1 MIDIREILV
10 RIFSAI
16 FLSMCTGSCMFVFW
30 MALRKFFA
38 DKIRPKV
45 YDLIL
50 KIILIAYYVPAGY
63 LLVNIFFDNGYV
75 FDFTGTIIKAFY
87 AISLFWLAGAIATVL
102 KFGERTFR
110 IGREKERCFPCKMY
124 VQKIFEDCKRELG
137 IRRSIEVLQGYRIQ
151 IPMTAGI
158 LKPCVFLP
166 VEDMEEEQ
174 LKTCIYH
181 ELTHYK
187 KHDIFWNYI
196 ACLMVCI
203 HWYCPW
209 IRTVFRKNDEWSE
222 VICDLSAIGYVGSA
236 KRYFTTIFEM
246 SQKSQGIKAY
256 RAACLFESRDSLEQ
270 RIYYAMMY
278 RKQKKIKYAAVIA
291 MTVIFCGMSVT
302 SILAAS
308 KGYQKAYT
316 KWVQETEVEIEEPDD
331 EEEERISY
339 EEKTGVLGNDKSET
353 IKKINFK
360 KMDAMTLET
369 YVKAGKRL
377 RYKGLTPK
385 RNENIEIFITSQKNF
400 KGIKVGIID
409 SQNRIRYIQD
419 RGRDLV
425 EHRFKIEKEGKYD
438 VFIEMEEK
446 TMIKYIKIMVTVFTL
461 LISCSVT
468 NIFASDTNDVIE
480 EKIDISENIIDEVG
494 EEDFELLSNSITVN
508 WTVKNGVRKKTKEFY
523 KKKGSSI
530 NIRLQIAPK
539 TKSVKVGYLDADKV
553 KHYKTVKAEINH
565 NFIIQKTGYIEVF
578 VENSSGKTVT
588 ASGTY
593 TK

>member
-1 MIDIREILV
+1 
-10 RIFSAI
+10 
-16 FLSMCTGSCMFVFW
+16 MCTGSCMFVFW
-30 MALRKFFA
+30 MALRKIFA
-38 DKIRPKV
+38 DRIYPKV
-45 YDLIL
+45 YDVIL
-50 KIILIAYYVPAGY
+50 KIVLIAYYVPAGY

-110 IGREKERCFPCKMY
+110 IRREKERCFPCKMY
-124 VQKIFEDCKRELG
+124 VQKIFEDCKKELG

-222 VICDLSAIGYVGSA
+222 VICDLSTIGHVGSA

-256 RAACLFESRDSLEQ
+256 RAACLFESQDSLEQ

-302 SILAAS
+302 STLAVS
-308 KGYQKAYT
+308 KGYQKVYT
-316 KWVQETEVEIEEPDD
+316 KWVQETEIEE
-331 EEEERISY
+331 E
-339 EEKTGVLGNDKSET
+339 
-353 IKKINFK
+353 
-360 KMDAMTLET
+360 
-369 YVKAGKRL
+369 
-377 RYKGLTPK
+377 
-385 RNENIEIFITSQKNF
+385 
-400 KGIKVGIID
+400 
-409 SQNRIRYIQD
+409 
-419 RGRDLV
+419 
-425 EHRFKIEKEGKYD
+425 
-438 VFIEMEEK
+438 
-446 TMIKYIKIMVTVFTL
+446 
-461 LISCSVT
+461 
-468 NIFASDTNDVIE
+468 
-480 EKIDISENIIDEVG
+480 
-494 EEDFELLSNSITVN
+494 
-508 WTVKNGVRKKTKEFY
+508 
-523 KKKGSSI
+523 
-530 NIRLQIAPK
+530 
-539 TKSVKVGYLDADKV
+539 
-553 KHYKTVKAEINH
+553 AEIVETRGD
-565 NFIIQKTGYIEVF
+565 II
-578 VENSSGKTVT
+578 
-588 ASGTY
+588 
-593 TK
+593 

>member
-30 MALRKFFA
+30 MVLRKFFA

-50 KIILIAYYVPAGY
+50 KIILITYYVPAGY

-75 FDFTGTIIKAFY
+75 FDFTGTIINVFY
-87 AISLFWLAGAIATVL
+87 AIALFWLAGAIATVL

-110 IGREKERCFPCKMY
+110 IRREKERCFPCKMY

-151 IPMTAGI
+151 IPMTAGM

-222 VICDLSAIGYVGSA
+222 VICDLSTIGYVGSA

-256 RAACLFESRDSLEQ
+256 RAACLFESQDSLEQ

-278 RKQKKIKYAAVIA
+278 RKQKKIKYVAVIA

-302 SILAAS
+302 STLAVS
-308 KGYQKAYT
+308 NGYQKVYT
-316 KWVQETEVEIEEPDD
+316 KWVQETEIEEEADIAET
-331 EEEERISY
+331 EEVSY
-339 EEKTGVLGNDKSET
+339 EEKRAILKDEIGEK
-353 IKKINFK
+353 IKKINMK
-360 KMDAMTLET
+360 NNDVRTLKESI
-369 YVKAGKRL
+369 KSGKRI
-377 RYKGLTPK
+377 RYKK
-385 RNENIEIFITSQKNF
+385 IYAKQNQVIEISVAGDKKFQN
-400 KGIKVGIID
+400 IKVGIAD
-409 SQNRIRYIQD
+409 KNNNIRYIQD
-419 RGRDLV
+419 NKV
-425 EHRFKIEKEGKYD
+425 EEVIHAFIIKKEGIYN
-438 VFIEMEEK
+438 VFIE
-446 TMIKYIKIMVTVFTL
+446 
-461 LISCSVT
+461 
-468 NIFASDTNDVIE
+468 
-480 EKIDISENIIDEVG
+480 SEN
-494 EEDFELLSNSITVN
+494 
-508 WTVKNGVRKKTKEFY
+508 K
-523 KKKGSSI
+523 
-530 NIRLQIAPK
+530 
-539 TKSVKVGYLDADKV
+539 DKV
-553 KHYKTVKAEINH
+553 EI
-565 NFIIQKTGYIEVF
+565 IAMIALEKLE
-578 VENSSGKTVT
+578 
-588 ASGTY
+588 
-593 TK
+593 

>member
-30 MALRKFFA
+30 MVLRKFFA

-75 FDFTGTIIKAFY
+75 FDFTGTIINVFY
-87 AISLFWLAGAIATVL
+87 AIALFWLAGAIATVL

-110 IGREKERCFPCKMY
+110 IRREKERCFPCKMY

-174 LKTCIYH
+174 LKMCIYH

-246 SQKSQGIKAY
+246 SQKNQGIKAY
-256 RAACLFESRDSLEQ
+256 RAACLFESQDSLEQ

-278 RKQKKIKYAAVIA
+278 RKQKKIKYVAVIA
-291 MTVIFCGMSVT
+291 MTVIFCGLSVT
-302 SILAAS
+302 STLAVS
-308 KGYQKAYT
+308 NGYQKVYT
-316 KWVQETEVEIEEPDD
+316 KWVQETEIEEEADIAET
-331 EEEERISY
+331 EEVSY
-339 EEKTGVLGNDKSET
+339 EEKRAILKDEIGEK
-353 IKKINFK
+353 IKKINMK
-360 KMDAMTLET
+360 NNDVRTLKESI
-369 YVKAGKRL
+369 KSGKRI
-377 RYKGLTPK
+377 RYKK
-385 RNENIEIFITSQKNF
+385 IYAKQNQVIEISVAGDKKFQN
-400 KGIKVGIID
+400 IKVGIAD
-409 SQNRIRYIQD
+409 KNNNIRYIQD
-419 RGRDLV
+419 NKV
-425 EHRFKIEKEGKYD
+425 EEVIHAFIIKKEGIYN
-438 VFIEMEEK
+438 VFIE
-446 TMIKYIKIMVTVFTL
+446 
-461 LISCSVT
+461 
-468 NIFASDTNDVIE
+468 
-480 EKIDISENIIDEVG
+480 SEN
-494 EEDFELLSNSITVN
+494 
-508 WTVKNGVRKKTKEFY
+508 K
-523 KKKGSSI
+523 
-530 NIRLQIAPK
+530 
-539 TKSVKVGYLDADKV
+539 DKV
-553 KHYKTVKAEINH
+553 EI
-565 NFIIQKTGYIEVF
+565 IAMIALEKLE
-578 VENSSGKTVT
+578 
-588 ASGTY
+588 
-593 TK
+593 

>member
-30 MALRKFFA
+30 MALRKIFA
-38 DKIRPKV
+38 DRIYPKV
-45 YDLIL
+45 YDVIL
-50 KIILIAYYVPAGY
+50 KIVLIAYYVPAGY

-110 IGREKERCFPCKMY
+110 IRREKERCFPCKMY

-222 VICDLSAIGYVGSA
+222 VICDLSTIGYVGSA

-256 RAACLFESRDSLEQ
+256 RAACLFESQDSLEQ

-278 RKQKKIKYAAVIA
+278 RKQKKIKYVAVIA

-302 SILAAS
+302 STLAVS
-308 KGYQKAYT
+308 NGYQKVYT
-316 KWVQETEVEIEEPDD
+316 KWVQETEIEEEADIAET
-331 EEEERISY
+331 EEVSY
-339 EEKTGVLGNDKSET
+339 EEKRAILKDEIGEK
-353 IKKINFK
+353 IKKINMK
-360 KMDAMTLET
+360 NNDVRTLKESI
-369 YVKAGKRL
+369 KSGKRI
-377 RYKGLTPK
+377 RYKK
-385 RNENIEIFITSQKNF
+385 IYAKQNQVIEISVAGDKKFQN
-400 KGIKVGIID
+400 IKVGIAD
-409 SQNRIRYIQD
+409 KNNNIRYIQD
-419 RGRDLV
+419 NKV
-425 EHRFKIEKEGKYD
+425 EEVIHAFIIKKEGIYN
-438 VFIEMEEK
+438 VFIE
-446 TMIKYIKIMVTVFTL
+446 
-461 LISCSVT
+461 
-468 NIFASDTNDVIE
+468 
-480 EKIDISENIIDEVG
+480 SEN
-494 EEDFELLSNSITVN
+494 
-508 WTVKNGVRKKTKEFY
+508 K
-523 KKKGSSI
+523 
-530 NIRLQIAPK
+530 
-539 TKSVKVGYLDADKV
+539 DKV
-553 KHYKTVKAEINH
+553 EI
-565 NFIIQKTGYIEVF
+565 IAMIALEKLE
-578 VENSSGKTVT
+578 
-588 ASGTY
+588 
-593 TK
+593 

>member
-30 MALRKFFA
+30 MVLRKFFA

-75 FDFTGTIIKAFY
+75 FDFTGTIINVFY
-87 AISLFWLAGAIATVL
+87 AIALFWLAGAIATVL

-110 IGREKERCFPCKMY
+110 IRREKERCFPCKMY

-151 IPMTAGI
+151 IPMTAGM

-222 VICDLSAIGYVGSA
+222 VICDLSTIGYVGSA

-256 RAACLFESRDSLEQ
+256 RAACLFESQDSLEQ

-278 RKQKKIKYAAVIA
+278 RKQKKIKYVAVIA

-302 SILAAS
+302 STLAVS
-308 KGYQKAYT
+308 NGYQKVYT
-316 KWVQETEVEIEEPDD
+316 KWVQETEIEEEADIAET
-331 EEEERISY
+331 EEVSY
-339 EEKTGVLGNDKSET
+339 EEKRAILKDEIGEK
-353 IKKINFK
+353 IKKINMKNNDVRTLK
-360 KMDAMTLET
+360 KSI
-369 YVKAGKRL
+369 KSGKRI
-377 RYKGLTPK
+377 RYKK
-385 RNENIEIFITSQKNF
+385 IYAKQNQVIEISVAGDKKFQN
-400 KGIKVGIID
+400 IKVGIAD
-409 SQNRIRYIQD
+409 KNNNIRYIQD
-419 RGRDLV
+419 NKV
-425 EHRFKIEKEGKYD
+425 EEVIHAFIIKKEGIYN
-438 VFIEMEEK
+438 VFIE
-446 TMIKYIKIMVTVFTL
+446 
-461 LISCSVT
+461 
-468 NIFASDTNDVIE
+468 
-480 EKIDISENIIDEVG
+480 SEN
-494 EEDFELLSNSITVN
+494 
-508 WTVKNGVRKKTKEFY
+508 K
-523 KKKGSSI
+523 
-530 NIRLQIAPK
+530 
-539 TKSVKVGYLDADKV
+539 DKV
-553 KHYKTVKAEINH
+553 EI
-565 NFIIQKTGYIEVF
+565 IAMIALEKLE
-578 VENSSGKTVT
+578 
-588 ASGTY
+588 
-593 TK
+593 

>member
-1 MIDIREILV
+1 MIDIREVLV

-30 MALRKFFA
+30 MVLRKFFA
-38 DKIRPKV
+38 DKICPKV

-75 FDFTGTIIKAFY
+75 FDFTGTIINVFY
-87 AISLFWLAGAIATVL
+87 AIALFWLAGAIATVL

-110 IGREKERCFPCKMY
+110 IRREKERCFPCKMY

-151 IPMTAGI
+151 IPMTAGM

-222 VICDLSAIGYVGSA
+222 VICDLSTIGYVGSA

-256 RAACLFESRDSLEQ
+256 RAACLFESQDSLEQ

-278 RKQKKIKYAAVIA
+278 RKQKKIKYAAVIT

-302 SILAAS
+302 STLAVS
-308 KGYQKAYT
+308 KGYQKVYT
-316 KWVQETEVEIEEPDD
+316 KWVQETEIEEEAEIVET
-331 EEEERISY
+331 EEISY
-339 EEKTGVLGNDKSET
+339 EEKTAILRDEIGDK
-353 IKKINFK
+353 IKKINMK
-360 KMDAMTLET
+360 NNDVRTLKESI
-369 YVKAGKRL
+369 KSGKRI
-377 RYKGLTPK
+377 RYKK
-385 RNENIEIFITSQKNF
+385 IYAKQNQVIEISVAGDKKFQN
-400 KGIKVGIID
+400 IKVGIVD
-409 SQNRIRYIQD
+409 KDNNIRYIQD
-419 RGRDLV
+419 NKV
-425 EHRFKIEKEGKYD
+425 EEVIHAFIIKKEGIYN
-438 VFIEMEEK
+438 VFIE
-446 TMIKYIKIMVTVFTL
+446 
-461 LISCSVT
+461 
-468 NIFASDTNDVIE
+468 
-480 EKIDISENIIDEVG
+480 SENKDEV
-494 EEDFELLSNSITVN
+494 EI
-508 WTVKNGVRKKTKEFY
+508 
-523 KKKGSSI
+523 
-530 NIRLQIAPK
+530 IAMIALE
-539 TKSVKVGYLDADKV
+539 KS
-553 KHYKTVKAEINH
+553 E
-565 NFIIQKTGYIEVF
+565 
-578 VENSSGKTVT
+578 
-588 ASGTY
+588 
-593 TK
+593 

>member
-30 MALRKFFA
+30 MVLRKFFA
-38 DKIRPKV
+38 DRIRPKV
-45 YDLIL
+45 YDVIL

-75 FDFTGTIIKAFY
+75 FDFTGTIINAFY

-110 IGREKERCFPCKMY
+110 IRREKERCFPCKMY

-137 IRRSIEVLQGYRIQ
+137 ICRSIEVLQGYRIQ

-187 KHDIFWNYI
+187 KYDIFWNYI
-196 ACLMVCI
+196 ACLMVCV

-256 RAACLFESRDSLEQ
+256 RAACLFESQDSLEQ

-302 SILAAS
+302 STLAVS
-308 KGYQKAYT
+308 KGYQKVYT
-316 KWVQETEVEIEEPDD
+316 KWVQETEIEEEAEIVET
-331 EEEERISY
+331 EEISY
-339 EEKTGVLGNDKSET
+339 EEKTAILRDEIGDK
-353 IKKINFK
+353 IKKINMK
-360 KMDAMTLET
+360 NNDVRTLKESI
-369 YVKAGKRL
+369 KSGKRI
-377 RYKGLTPK
+377 RYKK
-385 RNENIEIFITSQKNF
+385 IYAKQNQVIEISVAGDKKFQN
-400 KGIKVGIID
+400 IKVGIVD
-409 SQNRIRYIQD
+409 KNNNIRYIQD
-419 RGRDLV
+419 NKV
-425 EHRFKIEKEGKYD
+425 EEVIHAFIIKKEGIYN
-438 VFIEMEEK
+438 VFIE
-446 TMIKYIKIMVTVFTL
+446 
-461 LISCSVT
+461 
-468 NIFASDTNDVIE
+468 
-480 EKIDISENIIDEVG
+480 SENKDELEIIAM
-494 EEDFELLSNSITVN
+494 
-508 WTVKNGVRKKTKEFY
+508 
-523 KKKGSSI
+523 
-530 NIRLQIAPK
+530 IALE
-539 TKSVKVGYLDADKV
+539 KS
-553 KHYKTVKAEINH
+553 E
-565 NFIIQKTGYIEVF
+565 
-578 VENSSGKTVT
+578 
-588 ASGTY
+588 
-593 TK
+593 

>member
-30 MALRKFFA
+30 MVLRKFFSG
-38 DKIRPKV
+38 KFRPKV

-50 KIILIAYYVPAGY
+50 EISLIAYYVPAGY

-75 FDFTGTIIKAFY
+75 FDFTGTIINVFY
-87 AISLFWLAGAIATVL
+87 AIALFWLAGALAPVL

-110 IGREKERCFPCKMY
+110 IRREKERCFPCKMY

-151 IPMTAGI
+151 IPMTAGM

-222 VICDLSAIGYVGSA
+222 VICDLSTIGYVGSA

-256 RAACLFESRDSLEQ
+256 RAACLFESQDSLEQ

-278 RKQKKIKYAAVIA
+278 RKQKKIKYVAVIA

-302 SILAAS
+302 STLAVS
-308 KGYQKAYT
+308 NGYQKVYT
-316 KWVQETEVEIEEPDD
+316 KWVQETEIEEEADIAET
-331 EEEERISY
+331 EEVSY
-339 EEKTGVLGNDKSET
+339 EEKRAILKDEIGEK
-353 IKKINFK
+353 IKKINMK
-360 KMDAMTLET
+360 NNDVRTLKESI
-369 YVKAGKRL
+369 KSGKRI
-377 RYKGLTPK
+377 RYKK
-385 RNENIEIFITSQKNF
+385 IYAKQNQVIEISVAGDKKFQN
-400 KGIKVGIID
+400 IKVGIAD
-409 SQNRIRYIQD
+409 KNNNIRYIQD
-419 RGRDLV
+419 NKV
-425 EHRFKIEKEGKYD
+425 EEVIHAFIIKKEGIYN
-438 VFIEMEEK
+438 VFIE
-446 TMIKYIKIMVTVFTL
+446 
-461 LISCSVT
+461 
-468 NIFASDTNDVIE
+468 
-480 EKIDISENIIDEVG
+480 SEN
-494 EEDFELLSNSITVN
+494 
-508 WTVKNGVRKKTKEFY
+508 K
-523 KKKGSSI
+523 
-530 NIRLQIAPK
+530 
-539 TKSVKVGYLDADKV
+539 DKV
-553 KHYKTVKAEINH
+553 EI
-565 NFIIQKTGYIEVF
+565 IAMIALEKLE
-578 VENSSGKTVT
+578 
-588 ASGTY
+588 
-593 TK
+593 

>member
-110 IGREKERCFPCKMY
+110 IRREKERCFPCKMY

-331 EEEERISY
+331 E
-339 EEKTGVLGNDKSET
+339 
-353 IKKINFK
+353 
-360 KMDAMTLET
+360 
-369 YVKAGKRL
+369 
-377 RYKGLTPK
+377 
-385 RNENIEIFITSQKNF
+385 
-400 KGIKVGIID
+400 
-409 SQNRIRYIQD
+409 
-419 RGRDLV
+419 
-425 EHRFKIEKEGKYD
+425 
-438 VFIEMEEK
+438 
-446 TMIKYIKIMVTVFTL
+446 
-461 LISCSVT
+461 
-468 NIFASDTNDVIE
+468 
-480 EKIDISENIIDEVG
+480 
-494 EEDFELLSNSITVN
+494 
-508 WTVKNGVRKKTKEFY
+508 
-523 KKKGSSI
+523 
-530 NIRLQIAPK
+530 
-539 TKSVKVGYLDADKV
+539 
-553 KHYKTVKAEINH
+553 
-565 NFIIQKTGYIEVF
+565 
-578 VENSSGKTVT
+578 
-588 ASGTY
+588 
-593 TK
+593 

>member
-30 MALRKFFA
+30 MVLRKFFA

-75 FDFTGTIIKAFY
+75 FDFTGTIINVFY
-87 AISLFWLAGAIATVL
+87 AIALFWLAGAIATVL

-110 IGREKERCFPCKMY
+110 IRREKERCFPCKMY

-151 IPMTAGI
+151 IPMTAGM

-222 VICDLSAIGYVGSA
+222 VICDLSTIGYVGSA

-278 RKQKKIKYAAVIA
+278 RKQKKIKYVAVIA

-302 SILAAS
+302 STLAVS
-308 KGYQKAYT
+308 NGYQKVYT
-316 KWVQETEVEIEEPDD
+316 KWVQETEIEEEADIAET
-331 EEEERISY
+331 EEVSY
-339 EEKTGVLGNDKSET
+339 EEKRAILKDEIGEK
-353 IKKINFK
+353 IKKINMK
-360 KMDAMTLET
+360 NNDVRTLKESI
-369 YVKAGKRL
+369 KSGKRI
-377 RYKGLTPK
+377 RYKK
-385 RNENIEIFITSQKNF
+385 IYAKQNQVIEISVAGDKKFQN
-400 KGIKVGIID
+400 IKVGIAD
-409 SQNRIRYIQD
+409 KNNNIRYIQD
-419 RGRDLV
+419 NKV
-425 EHRFKIEKEGKYD
+425 EEVIHAFIIKKEGIYN
-438 VFIEMEEK
+438 VFIE
-446 TMIKYIKIMVTVFTL
+446 
-461 LISCSVT
+461 
-468 NIFASDTNDVIE
+468 
-480 EKIDISENIIDEVG
+480 SEN
-494 EEDFELLSNSITVN
+494 
-508 WTVKNGVRKKTKEFY
+508 K
-523 KKKGSSI
+523 
-530 NIRLQIAPK
+530 
-539 TKSVKVGYLDADKV
+539 DKV
-553 KHYKTVKAEINH
+553 EI
-565 NFIIQKTGYIEVF
+565 IAMIALEKLE
-578 VENSSGKTVT
+578 
-588 ASGTY
+588 
-593 TK
+593 

>member
-16 FLSMCTGSCMFVFW
+16 CLSMCTGSCMFVFW

-110 IGREKERCFPCKMY
+110 IRREKERCFPCKMY

-222 VICDLSAIGYVGSA
+222 AICDLSAIGYVGSA

-278 RKQKKIKYAAVIA
+278 
-291 MTVIFCGMSVT
+291 
-302 SILAAS
+302 
-308 KGYQKAYT
+308 
-316 KWVQETEVEIEEPDD
+316 
-331 EEEERISY
+331 
-339 EEKTGVLGNDKSET
+339 
-353 IKKINFK
+353 
-360 KMDAMTLET
+360 
-369 YVKAGKRL
+369 
-377 RYKGLTPK
+377 
-385 RNENIEIFITSQKNF
+385 
-400 KGIKVGIID
+400 
-409 SQNRIRYIQD
+409 
-419 RGRDLV
+419 
-425 EHRFKIEKEGKYD
+425 
-438 VFIEMEEK
+438 
-446 TMIKYIKIMVTVFTL
+446 
-461 LISCSVT
+461 
-468 NIFASDTNDVIE
+468 
-480 EKIDISENIIDEVG
+480 
-494 EEDFELLSNSITVN
+494 
-508 WTVKNGVRKKTKEFY
+508 
-523 KKKGSSI
+523 
-530 NIRLQIAPK
+530 
-539 TKSVKVGYLDADKV
+539 
-553 KHYKTVKAEINH
+553 
-565 NFIIQKTGYIEVF
+565 
-578 VENSSGKTVT
+578 
-588 ASGTY
+588 
-593 TK
+593 

>member
-110 IGREKERCFPCKMY
+110 IRREKERCFPCKMY

-151 IPMTAGI
+151 IPMTAGM

-278 RKQKKIKYAAVIA
+278 RKQKKI
-291 MTVIFCGMSVT
+291 
-302 SILAAS
+302 
-308 KGYQKAYT
+308 
-316 KWVQETEVEIEEPDD
+316 
-331 EEEERISY
+331 
-339 EEKTGVLGNDKSET
+339 
-353 IKKINFK
+353 NFK

-438 VFIEMEEK
+438 VFIEMEDK
-446 TMIKYIKIMVTVFTL
+446 KDVKI
-461 LISCSVT
+461 
-468 NIFASDTNDVIE
+468 
-480 EKIDISENIIDEVG
+480 VG
-494 EEDFELLSNSITVN
+494 M
-508 WTVKNGVRKKTKEFY
+508 
-523 KKKGSSI
+523 I
-530 NIRLQIAPK
+530 NI
-539 TKSVKVGYLDADKV
+539 DDD
-553 KHYKTVKAEINH
+553 
-565 NFIIQKTGYIEVF
+565 
-578 VENSSGKTVT
+578 
-588 ASGTY
+588 
-593 TK
+593 

>member
-10 RIFSAI
+10 RIFSSI

-38 DKIRPKV
+38 DRIDPKV
-45 YDLIL
+45 YDVIL

-110 IGREKERCFPCKMY
+110 IRREKERCFPCKMY

-209 IRTVFRKNDEWSE
+209 IRTIFRKNNEWSE
-222 VICDLSAIGYVGSA
+222 VICDLSTIGYVGSA

-256 RAACLFESRDSLEQ
+256 RAACLFESQDSLEQ

-278 RKQKKIKYAAVIA
+278 RKQKKIKYAAVIT

-302 SILAAS
+302 STLAVS
-308 KGYQKAYT
+308 KGYQKVYT
-316 KWVQETEVEIEEPDD
+316 KWVQETEIEEEAEIVET
-331 EEEERISY
+331 EEISY
-339 EEKTGVLGNDKSET
+339 EEKTAILRDEIGDK
-353 IKKINFK
+353 IKKINMK
-360 KMDAMTLET
+360 NNDVRTLKESI
-369 YVKAGKRL
+369 KSGKRI
-377 RYKGLTPK
+377 RYKK
-385 RNENIEIFITSQKNF
+385 IYAKQNQVIEISVAGDKKFQN
-400 KGIKVGIID
+400 IKVGIVD
-409 SQNRIRYIQD
+409 KNNNIRYIQD
-419 RGRDLV
+419 NKV
-425 EHRFKIEKEGKYD
+425 EEVIHAFVIKKEGIYN
-438 VFIEMEEK
+438 VFIE
-446 TMIKYIKIMVTVFTL
+446 
-461 LISCSVT
+461 
-468 NIFASDTNDVIE
+468 
-480 EKIDISENIIDEVG
+480 SENKDEV
-494 EEDFELLSNSITVN
+494 EI
-508 WTVKNGVRKKTKEFY
+508 
-523 KKKGSSI
+523 
-530 NIRLQIAPK
+530 IAMIALE
-539 TKSVKVGYLDADKV
+539 KS
-553 KHYKTVKAEINH
+553 E
-565 NFIIQKTGYIEVF
+565 
-578 VENSSGKTVT
+578 
-588 ASGTY
+588 
-593 TK
+593 

>member
-30 MALRKFFA
+30 MVLRKFFA
-38 DKIRPKV
+38 DKICPKV

-75 FDFTGTIIKAFY
+75 FDFTGTIINVFY
-87 AISLFWLAGAIATVL
+87 AIALFWLAGAIATVL

-110 IGREKERCFPCKMY
+110 IRREKERCFPCKMY

-151 IPMTAGI
+151 IPMTAGM

-222 VICDLSAIGYVGSA
+222 VICDLSTIGYVGSA

-256 RAACLFESRDSLEQ
+256 RAACLFESQDSLEQ

-278 RKQKKIKYAAVIA
+278 RKQKKIKYAAVIT

-302 SILAAS
+302 SILAVS
-308 KGYQKAYT
+308 KGYQKVYT
-316 KWVQETEVEIEEPDD
+316 KWVQETEIEEEAEIVET
-331 EEEERISY
+331 EEISY
-339 EEKTGVLGNDKSET
+339 EEKTAILRDEIGDK
-353 IKKINFK
+353 IKKINMK
-360 KMDAMTLET
+360 NNDVRTLKESI
-369 YVKAGKRL
+369 KSGKRI
-377 RYKGLTPK
+377 RYKK
-385 RNENIEIFITSQKNF
+385 IYAKQNQVIEISVAGDKKFQN
-400 KGIKVGIID
+400 IKVGIVD
-409 SQNRIRYIQD
+409 KDNNIRYIQD
-419 RGRDLV
+419 NKV
-425 EHRFKIEKEGKYD
+425 EEVIHAFIIKKEGIYN
-438 VFIEMEEK
+438 VFIE
-446 TMIKYIKIMVTVFTL
+446 
-461 LISCSVT
+461 
-468 NIFASDTNDVIE
+468 
-480 EKIDISENIIDEVG
+480 SENKDEV
-494 EEDFELLSNSITVN
+494 EI
-508 WTVKNGVRKKTKEFY
+508 
-523 KKKGSSI
+523 
-530 NIRLQIAPK
+530 IAMIALE
-539 TKSVKVGYLDADKV
+539 KS
-553 KHYKTVKAEINH
+553 E
-565 NFIIQKTGYIEVF
+565 
-578 VENSSGKTVT
+578 
-588 ASGTY
+588 
-593 TK
+593 